1 MSLTLYFEDFSE
13 GLTWK
18 TDSRKISE
26 SDVLSFAELT
36 GDSTYL
42 HTDEI
47 LASKGPFGER
57 ISHGLLGLSILIGL
71 ITRMGIV
78 ETSIEAFLGVN
89 WSFKGPIFFNDTVYG
104 IMKVLECRKSK
115 KGKGLI
121 TFSVSLLNNLDIK
134 LQEGEVTFMVKLR
147 EKK

>member
-104 IMKVLECRKSK
+104 TMKVLECRKSK